1 MDKPI
6 LAMLETMAS
15 DEDLFL
21 KISYD
26 RMTIEH
32 ILPKNPSQDW
42 TFSQKEIENW
52 KNSLA
57 NLILVSQTKNQS
69 AGNKSFKEKKK
80 YYTNTQSDLSFPAIR
95 EICQYEQWTPKT
107 LLERE
112 RKLKEKVEEILDIF

>member
-32 ILPKNPSQDW
+32 ILPK
-42 TFSQKEIENW
+42 
-52 KNSLA
+52 
-57 NLILVSQTKNQS
+57 
-69 AGNKSFKEKKK
+69 KSF
-80 YYTNTQSDLSFPAIR
+80 TR
-95 EICQYEQWTPKT
+95 
-107 LLERE
+107 
-112 RKLKEKVEEILDIF
+112 LDFFSKRN